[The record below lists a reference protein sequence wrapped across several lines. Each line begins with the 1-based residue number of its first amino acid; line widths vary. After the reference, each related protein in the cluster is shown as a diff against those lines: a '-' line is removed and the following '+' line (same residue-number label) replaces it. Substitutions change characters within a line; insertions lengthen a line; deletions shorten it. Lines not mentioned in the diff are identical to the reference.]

1 MAYRSNKTGKV
12 SKEVRYLN
20 KDFSQI
26 RNNLIEF
33 SKQYYPNTYKDFNE
47 SSPGMMFIEMASYVG
62 DVMSYYVDSQFKE
75 SLLGYSEELRT
86 LYSMAQTFGYKPRLT
101 APSQVTLDIFQL
113 VPAKGEFSNVDNTTI
128 EPDYDYALNIPAGAR
143 VETSDGVTFRTIQ
156 GCDFRYDNTT
166 SSPRVTTVFETD
178 TNESPTFYL
187 LKKQVQAQSGAVT
200 SEDFTFTNAKK
211 YSRVKLSNTNIID
224 IISVVDSDGNNWNE
238 VDSLAQD
245 TVFDEVE
252 NNSNNDSELAQYSD
266 DVPYLLKLKRV
277 SRRFTTYRR
286 PDGKTEL
293 RFGAGVSDNADED
306 IIPNPDNVGS
316 NLPDSPSKIYETF
329 DPSNF
334 LKTKTYGLA
343 PSNTTLTISY
353 QFGGGVQ
360 DNVGVDEINK
370 ISSITLEIDSTNL
383 SQSTLD
389 TVKQSVRISNPEASS
404 GGLGAESVEELRENI
419 KAFFQAQGRA
429 VTKEDYIIRT
439 YALPD
444 KYGNIAKAYIV
455 QDDQLSGT
463 PQSSYTITQD
473 DVGKPLSEIQTRIP
487 NPLALN
493 LYVLG
498 YNSNRKLSNVNDAV
512 KENLKTYL
520 RRFRPITDAINI
532 KNGYII
538 NIGVDYKIITKSN
551 FVQEQV
557 LGLVNERVSEF
568 FNIDNWQINQPIV
581 LSDLGYEISLV
592 DGVASVTDINI
603 VNKYRTSE
611 GYSGNGYDVGG
622 ALKNGILYP
631 SLDPSIFEVK
641 FPLKD
646 IRGEVVGTNTNQGGY

>member
-1 MAYRSNKTGKV
+1 MLVLMK
-12 SKEVRYLN
+12 
-20 KDFSQI
+20 
-26 RNNLIEF
+26 
-33 SKQYYPNTYKDFNE
+33 
-47 SSPGMMFIEMASYVG
+47 
-62 DVMSYYVDSQFKE
+62 
-75 SLLGYSEELRT
+75 
-86 LYSMAQTFGYKPRLT
+86 LT
-101 APSQVTLDIFQL
+101 
-113 VPAKGEFSNVDNTTI
+113 
-128 EPDYDYALNIPAGAR
+128 
-143 VETSDGVTFRTIQ
+143 
-156 GCDFRYDNTT
+156 
-166 SSPRVTTVFETD
+166 
-178 TNESPTFYL
+178 
-187 LKKQVQAQSGAVT
+187 
-200 SEDFTFTNAKK
+200 
-211 YSRVKLSNTNIID
+211 
-224 IISVVDSDGNNWNE
+224 
-238 VDSLAQD
+238 
-245 TVFDEVE
+245 
-252 NNSNNDSELAQYSD
+252 
-266 DVPYLLKLKRV
+266 
-277 SRRFTTYRR
+277 
-286 PDGKTEL
+286 
-293 RFGAGVSDNADED
+293 
-306 IIPNPDNVGS
+306 
-316 NLPDSPSKIYETF
+316 
-329 DPSNF
+329 
-334 LKTKTYGLA
+334 
-343 PSNTTLTISY
+343 
-353 QFGGGVQ
+353 
-360 DNVGVDEINK
+360 K

-498 YNSNRKLSNVNDAV
+498 YNSNRKLSIVNDAV

>member
-12 SKEVRYLN
+12 NKEVRYLN

-86 LYSMAQTFGYKPRLT
+86 LYAMAQTFGYKPRLT

-113 VPAKGEFSNVDNTTI
+113 VPAKGTASSI
-128 EPDYDYALNIPAGAR
+128 EPDYDYALNIPVGAR

-156 GCDFRYDNTT
+156 GCDFRYNNTT
-166 SSPRVTTVFETD
+166 SSQRVTTVFETD
-178 TNESPTFYL
+178 SNDSPTFYL
-187 LKKQVQAQSGAVT
+187 LKKQVQAQSGAIT
-200 SEDFTFTNAKK
+200 SEDFTFTGAKK
-211 YSRVKLSNTNIID
+211 YSRIKLSNTNIID

-252 NNSNNDSELAQYSD
+252 NNSNNDPGLAQYSD

-343 PSNTTLTISY
+343 PSNTTLSITY
-353 QFGGGVQ
+353 QYGGGIQ

-370 ISSITLEIDSTNL
+370 IAGITLEIDSTNL

-404 GGLGAESVEELRENI
+404 GGLGAESVDELRENI
-419 KAFFQAQGRA
+419 KAYFQAQGRA

-463 PQSSYTITQD
+463 PQSSYEITQE
-473 DVGKPLSEIQTRIP
+473 DVGKPLSEIQNRIP

-498 YNSNRKLSNVNDAV
+498 YNSNRKLSLVNDAV
-512 KENLKTYL
+512 KQNLKTYL
-520 RRFRPITDAINI
+520 TRFRPITDAVNI

-538 NIGVDYKIITKSN
+538 NIGVEYKIITKSN
-551 FVQEQV
+551 FSQEQV
-557 LGLVNERVSEF
+557 LGLANERVSEF

-592 DGVASVTDINI
+592 DGVASVTDIKI
-603 VNKYRTSE
+603 VNKFETSE
-611 GYSGNGYDVGG
+611 GYSGNG
-622 ALKNGILYP
+622 
-631 SLDPSIFEVK
+631 
-641 FPLKD
+641 
-646 IRGEVVGTNTNQGGY
+646 

>member
-33 SKQYYPNTYKDFNE
+33 SKQYYPNTHQDFNE

-62 DVMSYYVDSQFKE
+62 DVMSYYIDSQFKE

-86 LYSMAQTFGYKPRLT
+86 LYAMAQTFGYKPRISS
-101 APSQVTLDIFQL
+101 PSQVTLDIFQL
-113 VPAKGEFSNVDNTTI
+113 VPAKNSGNDT
-128 EPDYDYALNIPAGAR
+128 EPDFDYALTIPSGAR
-143 VETSDGVTFRTIQ
+143 IKSTSGVTFRTIQ
-156 GCDFRYDNTT
+156 DCNFKIKTNL
-166 SSPRVTTVFETD
+166 SPRTQTIYERNSSTQQ
-178 TNESPTFYL
+178 PTFYL
-187 LKKQVQAQSGAVT
+187 LKKQVQAQSGAIT
-200 SEDFTFTNAKK
+200 TEEHTFGGAQK
-211 YSRVKLSNTNIID
+211 YSRVLLSNQNIIE
-224 IISVVDSDGNNWNE
+224 IISITDSDGNNWNE

-245 TVFDEVE
+245 TVFDEIE
-252 NNSNNDSELAQYSD
+252 NNSSNDPTLSQYSND
-266 DVPYLLKLKRV
+266 APYLLKLKRV

-293 RFGAGVSDNADED
+293 RFGAGISDNSDED
-306 IIPNPDNVGS
+306 IVPNPDNVGS
-316 NLPDSPSKIYETF
+316 NLPDSPSKIYEVF

-343 PSNTTLTISY
+343 PSNTTLTITY
-353 QFGGGVQ
+353 QYGGGVQ
-360 DNVGVDEINK
+360 DNVGTDTITEIDA
-370 ISSITLEIDSTNL
+370 ITLQVDSTGL

-389 TVKQSVRISNPEASS
+389 VVKQSVAVSNPEAST
-404 GGLGAESVEELRENI
+404 GGLGLESVEELRENI

-444 KYGNIAKAYIV
+444 KFGNIAKAYIV

-463 PQSSYTITQD
+463 PQSSYTITSD
-473 DVGKPLSEIQTRIP
+473 DVGKSFSEIQSRIP

-498 YNSNRKLSNVNDAV
+498 YNSNKQLSNVNEAV
-512 KENLKTYL
+512 KENLKVYL
-520 RRFRPITDAINI
+520 SRFRPVTDAVNI

-538 NIGVDYKIITKSN
+538 NIGVEYKIITKSN
-551 FVQEQV
+551 FSHDQV
-557 LGLVNERVSEF
+557 IGLVNERVKEF

-592 DGVASVTDINI
+592 DGVASVVDIKI
-603 VNKYRTSE
+603 SNKFETSE
-611 GYSGNGYDVGG
+611 GYSGNGYDVDG

-641 FPLKD
+641 FPD
-646 IRGEVVGTNTNQGGY
+646 IDIQGSVVGTNTNQGGY

>member
-113 VPAKGEFSNVDNTTI
+113 VPAKGTASSI
-128 EPDYDYALNIPAGAR
+128 EPDYDYALNIPVGAR
-143 VETSDGVTFRTIQ
+143 VETSDRVTFRTIQ
-156 GCDFRYDNTT
+156 GCDFRYNNTT

-178 TNESPTFYL
+178 SNDSPTFYL
-187 LKKQVQAQSGAVT
+187 LKKQVQAQSGAIT
-200 SEDFTFTNAKK
+200 SEDFTFTSAKK
-211 YSRVKLSNTNIID
+211 YSRIKLSNTNIID

-252 NNSNNDSELAQYSD
+252 NNSNNDPELAQYSD
-266 DVPYLLKLKRV
+266 DAPYLLKLKRV

-343 PSNTTLTISY
+343 PSNTTLSISY
-353 QFGGGVQ
+353 QYGGGLQ

-370 ISSITLEIDSTNL
+370 IAGITLEIDTTNL

-404 GGLGAESVEELRENI
+404 GGLGAESVNELRENI

-463 PQSSYTITQD
+463 PQSSYQIKQE
-473 DVGKPLSEIQTRIP
+473 DVGKPLSEIQNRIP

-493 LYVLG
+493 LYILG
-498 YNSNRKLSNVNDAV
+498 YNSNRKLSIVNDAV
-512 KENLKTYL
+512 KQNLKTYL
-520 RRFRPITDAINI
+520 SRFRPITDAVNI

-551 FVQEQV
+551 FSQEQV
-557 LGLVNERVSEF
+557 LGLVNERVTEF

-592 DGVASVTDINI
+592 DGVASVTDIKI
-603 VNKYRTSE
+603 VNKYQTSE
-611 GYSGNGYDVGG
+611 GYSGNGYDVEG

-646 IRGEVVGTNTNQGGY
+646 IRGEVIGTNTNQGGYA

>member
-1 MAYRSNKTGKV
+1 
-12 SKEVRYLN
+12 
-20 KDFSQI
+20 
-26 RNNLIEF
+26 
-33 SKQYYPNTYKDFNE
+33 
-47 SSPGMMFIEMASYVG
+47 
-62 DVMSYYVDSQFKE
+62 
-75 SLLGYSEELRT
+75 
-86 LYSMAQTFGYKPRLT
+86 MAQTFGYKPRLT

-113 VPAKGEFSNVDNTTI
+113 VPAKGTASSI
-128 EPDYDYALNIPAGAR
+128 EPDYDYALNIPVGAR

-156 GCDFRYDNTT
+156 GCDFRYNNTT

-178 TNESPTFYL
+178 SNDSPTFYL
-187 LKKQVQAQSGAVT
+187 LKKQVQAQSGAIT
-200 SEDFTFTNAKK
+200 SEDFNFTSAKK
-211 YSRVKLSNTNIID
+211 YSRIKLSNTNIID

-266 DVPYLLKLKRV
+266 DAPYLLKLKRV

-343 PSNTTLTISY
+343 PSNTTLSISY
-353 QFGGGVQ
+353 QYGGGLQ

-370 ISSITLEIDSTNL
+370 IAGITLEIDSTNL

-404 GGLGAESVEELRENI
+404 GGLGAESVDELRENI

-498 YNSNRKLSNVNDAV
+498 YNSNRKLSIVNDAV

-592 DGVASVTDINI
+592 DGVASVTDIKI
-603 VNKYRTSE
+603 VNKYQTSE
-611 GYSGNGYDVGG
+611 GYSGNGYDIDG

-646 IRGEVVGTNTNQGGY
+646 IRGEVIGTNTNQGGYA

>member
-113 VPAKGEFSNVDNTTI
+113 VPAKGEAETI

-143 VETSDGVTFRTIQ
+143 IETSDGVTFRTIQ
-156 GCDFRYDNTT
+156 GCDFRYNNTT

-224 IISVVDSDGNNWNE
+224 VISVVDSDGNNWNE

-498 YNSNRKLSNVNDAV
+498 YNSNRKLSIVNDAV

>member
-20 KDFSQI
+20 KDFSQL

-33 SKQYYPNTYKDFNE
+33 SKQYYPNTYQDFNE

-62 DVMSYYVDSQFKE
+62 DVMSYYIDSQFKE

-86 LYSMAQTFGYKPRLT
+86 LYAMAQTFGYKPRISS
-101 APSQVTLDIFQL
+101 PSQVTLDIFQL
-113 VPAKGEFSNVDNTTI
+113 VPAKNSGNDTQPDFS
-128 EPDYDYALNIPAGAR
+128 YALTIPSGAR
-143 VETSDGVTFRTIQ
+143 IKSTSGITFRTIQ
-156 GCDFRYDNTT
+156 DCNFNVNTT
-166 SSPRVTTVFETD
+166 SSPRTQTIFEQNPSTQQV
-178 TNESPTFYL
+178 TFYL

-200 SEDFTFTNAKK
+200 SEDHTFTNAQK
-211 YSRVKLSNTNIID
+211 YSRVLLSNQNIIE

-252 NNSNNDSELAQYSD
+252 NNSNNDPGLAQYSD
-266 DVPYLLKLKRV
+266 DAPYLLKLKRV

-293 RFGAGVSDNADED
+293 RFGAGISDNSDED
-306 IIPNPDNVGS
+306 IVPNPDNVGS
-316 NLPDSPSKIYETF
+316 NLPDSPSKIYEVF

-343 PSNTTLTISY
+343 PSNTTLTITY

-360 DNVGVDEINK
+360 DNVGVDTITEIDA
-370 ISSITLEIDSTNL
+370 ITLQVDTAGLN
-383 SQSTLD
+383 QSTLD
-389 TVKQSVRISNPEASS
+389 IVKTSVAVSNPEAST
-404 GGLGAESVEELRENI
+404 GGLGLESVEELRENI

-444 KYGNIAKAYIV
+444 KFGNISKAYIV

-463 PQSSYTITQD
+463 PQSNYQITQE
-473 DVGKPLSEIQTRIP
+473 DVGKKFSEIQNRIP

-498 YNSNRKLSNVNDAV
+498 YNSNKQLSIVNDAV
-512 KENLKTYL
+512 KENLKVYL
-520 RRFRPITDAINI
+520 SRFRPVTDAVNI

-538 NIGVDYKIITKSN
+538 NIGVNYQIITKSN
-551 FVQEQV
+551 FLHDQV
-557 LGLVNERVSEF
+557 VGLVNERVKEF

-581 LSDLGYEISLV
+581 LSDLGYEMSLV
-592 DGVASVTDINI
+592 DGVASVVDIKI
-603 VNKYRTSE
+603 VNKFETSE
-611 GYSGNGYDVGG
+611 GYSGNGYDVDG

-641 FPLKD
+641 YPD
-646 IRGEVVGTNTNQGGY
+646 IDIQGSVVGTNVNEGGY

>member
-12 SKEVRYLN
+12 NKEVRYLN

-113 VPAKGEFSNVDNTTI
+113 VPAKGTASSI
-128 EPDYDYALNIPAGAR
+128 EPDYDYALNIPVGAR

-156 GCDFRYDNTT
+156 GCDFRYNNTT

-178 TNESPTFYL
+178 SNDSPTFYL
-187 LKKQVQAQSGAVT
+187 LKKQVQAQSGAIT
-200 SEDFTFTNAKK
+200 SEDFTFTSAKK
-211 YSRVKLSNTNIID
+211 YSRIKLSNTSIID

-252 NNSNNDSELAQYSD
+252 NNSNNDPGLAQYSD

-343 PSNTTLTISY
+343 PSNTTLSITY
-353 QFGGGVQ
+353 QYGGGIQ

-370 ISSITLEIDSTNL
+370 IAGITLEIDSTNL

-404 GGLGAESVEELRENI
+404 GGLGAESVDELRENI
-419 KAFFQAQGRA
+419 KAYFQAQGRA

-463 PQSSYTITQD
+463 PQSSYEITQE
-473 DVGKPLSEIQTRIP
+473 DVGKPLSEIQNRIP

-498 YNSNRKLSNVNDAV
+498 YNSNRKLSLVNDAV
-512 KENLKTYL
+512 KQNLKTYL
-520 RRFRPITDAINI
+520 TRFRPITDAVNI

-538 NIGVDYKIITKSN
+538 NIGVQYKIITKSN
-551 FVQEQV
+551 FSQEQV
-557 LGLVNERVSEF
+557 LGLANERVSEF

-592 DGVASVTDINI
+592 DGVASVTDIKI
-603 VNKYRTSE
+603 VNKFETSE
-611 GYSGNGYDVGG
+611 GYSGNGYDVDT

-631 SLDPSIFEVK
+631 SLDPSIFELK

>member
-473 DVGKPLSEIQTRIP
+473 DVGKPLSEIQNRIP

-498 YNSNRKLSNVNDAV
+498 YNSNRKLSLVNDAV
-512 KENLKTYL
+512 KQNLKTYL
-520 RRFRPITDAINI
+520 SRFRPITDAVNI

-551 FVQEQV
+551 FSQEQV

>member
-1 MAYRSNKTGKV
+1 
-12 SKEVRYLN
+12 
-20 KDFSQI
+20 
-26 RNNLIEF
+26 
-33 SKQYYPNTYKDFNE
+33 
-47 SSPGMMFIEMASYVG
+47 MFIEMASYVG

-113 VPAKGEFSNVDNTTI
+113 VPAKGTASSI
-128 EPDYDYALNIPAGAR
+128 EPDYDYALNIPVGAR

-156 GCDFRYDNTT
+156 GCDFRYNNTT

-178 TNESPTFYL
+178 SNDSPTFYL
-187 LKKQVQAQSGAVT
+187 LKKQVQAQSGAIT
-200 SEDFTFTNAKK
+200 SEDFTFTSAKK
-211 YSRVKLSNTNIID
+211 YSRIKLSNTNIID

-252 NNSNNDSELAQYSD
+252 NNSNNDPELAQYSD
-266 DVPYLLKLKRV
+266 DAPYLLKLKRV

-343 PSNTTLTISY
+343 PSNTTLSISY
-353 QFGGGVQ
+353 QYGGGVQ

-370 ISSITLEIDSTNL
+370 IAGITLEIDSTNL

-404 GGLGAESVEELRENI
+404 GGLGAESVDELRENI

-463 PQSSYTITQD
+463 PQSSYQITQE
-473 DVGKPLSEIQTRIP
+473 DVGKPLSEIQNRIP

-498 YNSNRKLSNVNDAV
+498 YNSNRKLSLVNDAV
-512 KENLKTYL
+512 KQNLKTYL
-520 RRFRPITDAINI
+520 SRFRPITDAVNI

-551 FVQEQV
+551 FSQEQV
-557 LGLVNERVSEF
+557 LGLVNERVAEF

-592 DGVASVTDINI
+592 DGVASVTDIKI

-611 GYSGNGYDVGG
+611 GYSGNGYDVEG

-646 IRGEVVGTNTNQGGY
+646 IRGEVIGTNTNQGGY

>member
-1 MAYRSNKTGKV
+1 MSDLIKKD
-12 SKEVRYLN
+12 VRYLN
-20 KDFSQI
+20 KDFSQF
-26 RNNLIEF
+26 RQNLITF
-33 SKQYYPNTYKDFNE
+33 AKQYFPGTYQDFNE

-113 VPAKGEFSNVDNTTI
+113 VPAKGTASSI
-128 EPDYDYALNIPAGAR
+128 EPDYDYALNIPVGAR

-156 GCDFRYDNTT
+156 GCDFRYNNTT

-178 TNESPTFYL
+178 SNDSPTFYL
-187 LKKQVQAQSGAVT
+187 LKKQVQAQSGAIT
-200 SEDFTFTNAKK
+200 SEDFTFTSAKK
-211 YSRVKLSNTNIID
+211 YSRIKLSNTNIID

-343 PSNTTLTISY
+343 PSNTTLSISY
-353 QFGGGVQ
+353 QYGGGIQ

-370 ISSITLEIDSTNL
+370 IAGITLEIDSTNL

-404 GGLGAESVEELRENI
+404 GGLGAESVDELRENI

-463 PQSSYTITQD
+463 PQSSYQITQE
-473 DVGKPLSEIQTRIP
+473 DVGKPLSEIQNRIP

-498 YNSNRKLSNVNDAV
+498 YNSNRKLSLVNDAV
-512 KENLKTYL
+512 KQNLKTYL
-520 RRFRPITDAINI
+520 SRFRPITDAVNI

-538 NIGVDYKIITKSN
+538 NIGVEYKIITKSN
-551 FVQEQV
+551 FSQEQV
-557 LGLVNERVSEF
+557 LGLVNERVAEF

-592 DGVASVTDINI
+592 DGVASVTDIKI
-603 VNKYRTSE
+603 VNKYQTSE
-611 GYSGNGYDVGG
+611 GYSGNGYDIDG

-646 IRGEVVGTNTNQGGY
+646 IRGEVIGTNTNQGGYA

>member
-498 YNSNRKLSNVNDAV
+498 YNSNRKLSIVNDAV

-538 NIGVDYKIITKSN
+538 NIGVDYKMITKSN

-557 LGLVNERVSEF
+557 LGLVN
-568 FNIDNWQINQPIV
+568 
-581 LSDLGYEISLV
+581 
-592 DGVASVTDINI
+592 
-603 VNKYRTSE
+603 
-611 GYSGNGYDVGG
+611 
-622 ALKNGILYP
+622 
-631 SLDPSIFEVK
+631 
-641 FPLKD
+641 
-646 IRGEVVGTNTNQGGY
+646 

>member
-47 SSPGMMFIEMASYVG
+47 SSPGMMFIEMACYVG

-498 YNSNRKLSNVNDAV
+498 YNSNRKLSIVNDAV

>member
-1 MAYRSNKTGKV
+1 MALAKRKDTR
-12 SKEVRYLN
+12 KEIRYLN
-20 KDFSQI
+20 KDFSSF
-26 RNNLIEF
+26 RKSLMDF
-33 SKQYYPNTYKDFNE
+33 AKVYFPNTYNDFNE

-113 VPAKGEFSNVDNTTI
+113 VPAKGTASSI
-128 EPDYDYALNIPAGAR
+128 EPDYDYALNIPVGAR

-178 TNESPTFYL
+178 SNDSPTFYL
-187 LKKQVQAQSGAVT
+187 LKKQVQAQSGAIT
-200 SEDFTFTNAKK
+200 SEDFTFTSAKK
-211 YSRVKLSNTNIID
+211 YSRIKLSNTNIID

-252 NNSNNDSELAQYSD
+252 NNSNNDPELAQYSD
-266 DVPYLLKLKRV
+266 DAPYLLKLKRV

-316 NLPDSPSKIYETF
+316 NLPDSPSKIYEVF

-343 PSNTTLTISY
+343 PSNTTLTITY
-353 QFGGGVQ
+353 QYGGGVQ
-360 DNVGVDEINK
+360 DNVGTDTITEIDA
-370 ISSITLEIDSTNL
+370 ITLQVDSTGL

-389 TVKQSVRISNPEASS
+389 VVKQSVAVSNPEAST
-404 GGLGAESVEELRENI
+404 GGLGLESVEELRENI

-444 KYGNIAKAYIV
+444 KFGNIAKAYIV

-463 PQSSYTITQD
+463 PQSSYTITSD
-473 DVGKPLSEIQTRIP
+473 DVGKSFSEIQSRIP

-498 YNSNRKLSNVNDAV
+498 YNSNKQLSNVNEAV
-512 KENLKTYL
+512 KENLKVYL
-520 RRFRPITDAINI
+520 SRFRPVTDAVNI

-538 NIGVDYKIITKSN
+538 NIGVEYKIITKSN
-551 FVQEQV
+551 FSHDQV
-557 LGLVNERVSEF
+557 IGLVNERVKEF

-592 DGVASVTDINI
+592 DGVASVVDIKI
-603 VNKYRTSE
+603 SNKFETSE
-611 GYSGNGYDVGG
+611 GYSGNGYDVDG

-641 FPLKD
+641 FPD
-646 IRGEVVGTNTNQGGY
+646 IDIQGSVVGTNTNQGGY

>member
-12 SKEVRYLN
+12 NKEVRYLN

-86 LYSMAQTFGYKPRLT
+86 LYAMAQTFGYKPRLT

-113 VPAKGEFSNVDNTTI
+113 VPAKGTASSI
-128 EPDYDYALNIPAGAR
+128 EPDYDYALNIPVGAR

-156 GCDFRYDNTT
+156 GCDFRYNNTT
-166 SSPRVTTVFETD
+166 SSQRVTTVFETD
-178 TNESPTFYL
+178 SNDSPTFYL
-187 LKKQVQAQSGAVT
+187 LKKQVQAQSGAIT
-200 SEDFTFTNAKK
+200 SEDFTFTGAKK
-211 YSRVKLSNTNIID
+211 YSRIKLSNTSIID

-252 NNSNNDSELAQYSD
+252 NNSNNDPGLAQYSD

-343 PSNTTLTISY
+343 PSNTTLSITY
-353 QFGGGVQ
+353 QYGGGIQ

-370 ISSITLEIDSTNL
+370 IAGITLEIDSTNL

-404 GGLGAESVEELRENI
+404 GGLGAESVDELRENI
-419 KAFFQAQGRA
+419 KAYFQAQGRA

-463 PQSSYTITQD
+463 PQSSYEITQE
-473 DVGKPLSEIQTRIP
+473 DVGKPLSEIQNRIP

-498 YNSNRKLSNVNDAV
+498 YNSNRKLSLVNDAV
-512 KENLKTYL
+512 KQNLKTYL
-520 RRFRPITDAINI
+520 TRFRPITDAVNI

-538 NIGVDYKIITKSN
+538 NIGVEYKIITKSN
-551 FVQEQV
+551 FSQEQV
-557 LGLVNERVSEF
+557 LGLANERVSEF

-592 DGVASVTDINI
+592 DGVASVTDIKI
-603 VNKYRTSE
+603 VNKFETSE
-611 GYSGNGYDVGG
+611 GYSGNGYDVDT

-631 SLDPSIFEVK
+631 SLDPSIFELK

>member
-113 VPAKGEFSNVDNTTI
+113 VPAKGTASSI
-128 EPDYDYALNIPAGAR
+128 EPDYDYALNIPVGAR

-156 GCDFRYDNTT
+156 GCDFRYNNTT

-178 TNESPTFYL
+178 SNDSPTFYL
-187 LKKQVQAQSGAVT
+187 LKKQVQAQSGAIT
-200 SEDFTFTNAKK
+200 SEDFTFTSAKK
-211 YSRVKLSNTNIID
+211 YSRIKLSNTSIID

-252 NNSNNDSELAQYSD
+252 NNSNNDPGLAQYSD

-343 PSNTTLTISY
+343 PSNTTLSITY
-353 QFGGGVQ
+353 QYGGGIQ

-370 ISSITLEIDSTNL
+370 IAGITLEIDSTNL

-404 GGLGAESVEELRENI
+404 GGLGAESVDELRENI
-419 KAFFQAQGRA
+419 KAYFQAQGRA

-463 PQSSYTITQD
+463 PQSSYEITQE
-473 DVGKPLSEIQTRIP
+473 DVGKPLSEIQNRIP

-498 YNSNRKLSNVNDAV
+498 YNSNRKLSLVNDAV
-512 KENLKTYL
+512 KQNLKTYL
-520 RRFRPITDAINI
+520 TRFRPITDAVNI

-538 NIGVDYKIITKSN
+538 NIGVQYKIITKSN
-551 FVQEQV
+551 FSQEQV
-557 LGLVNERVSEF
+557 LGLANERVSEF

-592 DGVASVTDINI
+592 DGVASVTDIKI
-603 VNKYRTSE
+603 VNKFETSE
-611 GYSGNGYDVGG
+611 GYSGNGYDVDT

-631 SLDPSIFEVK
+631 SLDPSIFELK

-646 IRGEVVGTNTNQGGY
+646 IRGEVVGTNTNQGGYA

>member
-12 SKEVRYLN
+12 NKEVRYLN

-86 LYSMAQTFGYKPRLT
+86 LYAMAQTFGYKPRLT

-113 VPAKGEFSNVDNTTI
+113 VPAKGTASSI
-128 EPDYDYALNIPAGAR
+128 EPDYDYALNIPVGAR

-156 GCDFRYDNTT
+156 GCDFRYNNTT

-178 TNESPTFYL
+178 SNDSPTFYL
-187 LKKQVQAQSGAVT
+187 LKKQVQAQSGAIT
-200 SEDFTFTNAKK
+200 SEDFTFTGAKK
-211 YSRVKLSNTNIID
+211 YSRIKLSNTSIID

-252 NNSNNDSELAQYSD
+252 NNSNNDPGLAQYSD

-343 PSNTTLTISY
+343 PSNTTLSITY
-353 QFGGGVQ
+353 QYGGGIQ

-370 ISSITLEIDSTNL
+370 IAGITLEIDSTNL

-404 GGLGAESVEELRENI
+404 GGLGAESVDELRENI
-419 KAFFQAQGRA
+419 KAYFQAQGRA

-463 PQSSYTITQD
+463 PQSSYEITQE
-473 DVGKPLSEIQTRIP
+473 DVGKPLSEIQNRIP

-498 YNSNRKLSNVNDAV
+498 YNSNRKLSLVNDAV
-512 KENLKTYL
+512 KQNLKTYL
-520 RRFRPITDAINI
+520 TRFRPITDAVNI

-538 NIGVDYKIITKSN
+538 NIGVEYKIITKSN
-551 FVQEQV
+551 FSQEQV
-557 LGLVNERVSEF
+557 LGLANERVSEF

-592 DGVASVTDINI
+592 DGVASVTDIKI
-603 VNKYRTSE
+603 VNKFETSE
-611 GYSGNGYDVGG
+611 GYSGNGYDVDT

-631 SLDPSIFEVK
+631 SLDPSIFELK

>member
-113 VPAKGEFSNVDNTTI
+113 VPAKGTASSI
-128 EPDYDYALNIPAGAR
+128 EPDYDYALNIPVGAR

-156 GCDFRYDNTT
+156 GCDFRYNNTT

-178 TNESPTFYL
+178 SNDSPTFYL
-187 LKKQVQAQSGAVT
+187 LKKQVQAQSGAIT
-200 SEDFTFTNAKK
+200 SEDFTFTSAKK
-211 YSRVKLSNTNIID
+211 YSRIKLSNISIID

-266 DVPYLLKLKRV
+266 DAPYLLKLKRV
-277 SRRFTTYRR
+277 SRRFTTYRK

-343 PSNTTLTISY
+343 PSNTTLSISY
-353 QFGGGVQ
+353 QYGGGVQ

-370 ISSITLEIDSTNL
+370 IAGITLEIDSTNL

-404 GGLGAESVEELRENI
+404 GGLGAESVDELRENI

-463 PQSSYTITQD
+463 PQSSYQITQE
-473 DVGKPLSEIQTRIP
+473 DVGKPLSEIQNRIP

-498 YNSNRKLSNVNDAV
+498 YNSNRKLSLVNDAV
-512 KENLKTYL
+512 KQNLKTYL
-520 RRFRPITDAINI
+520 SRFRPITDAVNI
-532 KNGYII
+532 KNGYVI

-551 FVQEQV
+551 FSQEQV

-603 VNKYRTSE
+603 VNKYRTSQ

>member
-113 VPAKGEFSNVDNTTI
+113 VPAKGEASSI
-128 EPDYDYALNIPAGAR
+128 EPDYDYALNIPVGAR
-143 VETSDGVTFRTIQ
+143 VETSEGVTFRTIQ
-156 GCDFRYDNTT
+156 GCDFRYNNTT

-498 YNSNRKLSNVNDAV
+498 YNSNRKLSIVNDAV

>member
-1 MAYRSNKTGKV
+1 MAYRSNKSGNV

-20 KDFSQI
+20 RDFSQI

-33 SKQYYPNTYKDFNE
+33 SKQYYPNIHQDFNE

-62 DVMSYYVDSQFKE
+62 DVMSYYIDAQFKE

-113 VPAKGEFSNVDNTTI
+113 VPAKGTASSI
-128 EPDYDYALNIPAGAR
+128 EPDLDYALNIPVGAR
-143 VETSDGVTFRTIQ
+143 VETSDGITFRTIQ
-156 GCDFRYDNTT
+156 NCDFKFNNPTT
-166 SSPRVTTVFETD
+166 SPRVTTVFETD
-178 TNESPTFYL
+178 SNDSPTFYL
-187 LKKQVQAQSGAVT
+187 LKKQVQAQSGAIT

-211 YSRVKLSNTNIID
+211 YSRIKLSKINIID

-252 NNSNNDSELAQYSD
+252 NNSNNDPGLAQYSD
-266 DVPYLLKLKRV
+266 DAPYLLKLKRV

-343 PSNTTLTISY
+343 PSNTTLSITY

-370 ISSITLEIDSTNL
+370 IAGITLEIDSTNL

-389 TVKQSVRISNPEASS
+389 IVKQSVRISNPEASS
-404 GGLGAESVEELRENI
+404 GGLGAESVDELRENI

-444 KYGNIAKAYIV
+444 KFGNIAKAYIV

-463 PQSSYTITQD
+463 PQSNYQITQE
-473 DVGKPLSEIQTRIP
+473 DVGKKFSEIQNRIP

-498 YNSNRKLSNVNDAV
+498 YNSNRKLSLVNDAV
-512 KENLKTYL
+512 KQNLKTYL
-520 RRFRPITDAINI
+520 SRFRPITDAVNI

-538 NIGVDYKIITKSN
+538 NIGVEYKIITKSN
-551 FVQEQV
+551 FSQEEV
-557 LGLVNERVSEF
+557 IGLANERVAEF
-568 FNIDNWQINQPIV
+568 FDIDKWQINQPIV

-592 DGVASVTDINI
+592 DGVASVVDIKI
-603 VNKYRTSE
+603 VNKFETSE
-611 GYSGNGYDVGG
+611 GYSGNGYDIDG
-622 ALKNGILYP
+622 ATKNGIVYP
-631 SLDPSIFEVK
+631 SLDPSIFELK
-641 FPLKD
+641 KPLTD
-646 IRGEVVGTNTNQGGY
+646 ILGSVEGTNTGGTN

>member
-12 SKEVRYLN
+12 NKEVRYLN

-86 LYSMAQTFGYKPRLT
+86 LYAMAQTFGYKPRLT

-113 VPAKGEFSNVDNTTI
+113 VPAKGTASSI
-128 EPDYDYALNIPAGAR
+128 EPDYDYALNIPVGAR

-156 GCDFRYDNTT
+156 GCDFRYNNTT

-178 TNESPTFYL
+178 SNDSPTFYL
-187 LKKQVQAQSGAVT
+187 LKKQVQAQSGAIT
-200 SEDFTFTNAKK
+200 SEDFTFTSAKK
-211 YSRVKLSNTNIID
+211 YSRIKLSNTNIID

-252 NNSNNDSELAQYSD
+252 NNSNNDPGLAQYSD

-343 PSNTTLTISY
+343 PSNTTLSITY
-353 QFGGGVQ
+353 QYGGGIQ

-370 ISSITLEIDSTNL
+370 IAGITLEIDSTNL

-404 GGLGAESVEELRENI
+404 GGLGAESVDELRENI
-419 KAFFQAQGRA
+419 KAYFQAQGRA

-463 PQSSYTITQD
+463 PQSSYEITQE
-473 DVGKPLSEIQTRIP
+473 DVGKPLSEIQNRIP

-498 YNSNRKLSNVNDAV
+498 YNSNRKLSLVNDAV
-512 KENLKTYL
+512 KQNLKTYL
-520 RRFRPITDAINI
+520 TRFRPITDAVNI

-538 NIGVDYKIITKSN
+538 NIGVEYKIITKSN
-551 FVQEQV
+551 FSQEQV
-557 LGLVNERVSEF
+557 LGLANERVSEF

-592 DGVASVTDINI
+592 DGVASVTDIKI
-603 VNKYRTSE
+603 VNKFETSE
-611 GYSGNGYDVGG
+611 GYSGNGYDVDT

-631 SLDPSIFEVK
+631 SLDPSIFELK

-646 IRGEVVGTNTNQGGY
+646 IRGEVIGTNTNQGGYA

>member
-20 KDFSQI
+20 KDFSQL

-33 SKQYYPNTYKDFNE
+33 SKQYYPNTYQDFNE

-62 DVMSYYVDSQFKE
+62 DVMSYYIDSQFKE

-86 LYSMAQTFGYKPRLT
+86 LYAMAQTFGYKPRISS
-101 APSQVTLDIFQL
+101 PSQVTLDIFQL
-113 VPAKGEFSNVDNTTI
+113 VPAKNSGNDTQPDFS
-128 EPDYDYALNIPAGAR
+128 YALTIPSGAR
-143 VETSDGVTFRTIQ
+143 IKSTSGITFRTIQ
-156 GCDFRYDNTT
+156 DCNFNVNTT
-166 SSPRVTTVFETD
+166 SSPRTQTIFEQNPSTQQV
-178 TNESPTFYL
+178 TFYL

-200 SEDFTFTNAKK
+200 SEDHTFTNAQK
-211 YSRVKLSNTNIID
+211 YSRVLLSNQNIIE

-252 NNSNNDSELAQYSD
+252 NNSNNDPGLAQYSD
-266 DVPYLLKLKRV
+266 DAPYLLKLKRV

-343 PSNTTLTISY
+343 PSNTTLSITY

-370 ISSITLEIDSTNL
+370 IAGITLEIDSTNL

-389 TVKQSVRISNPEASS
+389 IVKQSVRISNPEAST
-404 GGLGAESVEELRENI
+404 GGLGAESVDELRENI

-444 KYGNIAKAYIV
+444 KFGNIAKAYIV

-463 PQSSYTITQD
+463 PQSNYQITQE
-473 DVGKPLSEIQTRIP
+473 DVGKKFSEIQNRIP

-498 YNSNRKLSNVNDAV
+498 YNSNRKLSLVNDAV
-512 KENLKTYL
+512 KQNLKTYL
-520 RRFRPITDAINI
+520 SRFRPITDAVNI

-538 NIGVDYKIITKSN
+538 NIGVEYKIITKSN
-551 FVQEQV
+551 FSQEEV
-557 LGLVNERVSEF
+557 IGLANERVAEF
-568 FNIDNWQINQPIV
+568 FDIDKWQINQPIV

-592 DGVASVTDINI
+592 DGVASVVDIKI
-603 VNKYRTSE
+603 VNKFETSE
-611 GYSGNGYDVGG
+611 GYSGNGYDIDG
-622 ALKNGILYP
+622 ATKNGIVYP
-631 SLDPSIFEVK
+631 SLDPSIFELK
-641 FPLKD
+641 KPLTD
-646 IRGEVVGTNTNQGGY
+646 ILGSVEGTNTGGTN

>member
-1 MAYRSNKTGKV
+1 MAYRSNKSGNV

-20 KDFSQI
+20 RDFSQI

-33 SKQYYPNTYKDFNE
+33 SKQYYPNIHQDFNE

-62 DVMSYYVDSQFKE
+62 DVMSYYIDAQFKE

-113 VPAKGEFSNVDNTTI
+113 VPAKGTASSI
-128 EPDYDYALNIPAGAR
+128 EPDLDYALNIPVGAR
-143 VETSDGVTFRTIQ
+143 VETSDGITFRTIQ
-156 GCDFRYDNTT
+156 NCNFKFNNTT
-166 SSPRVTTVFETD
+166 TSPRVTTVFETD
-178 TNESPTFYL
+178 SNDSPTFYL
-187 LKKQVQAQSGAVT
+187 LKKQVQAQSGAIT

-211 YSRVKLSNTNIID
+211 YSRIKLSNINIID

-252 NNSNNDSELAQYSD
+252 NNSNNDPGLAQYSD
-266 DVPYLLKLKRV
+266 DAPYLLKLKRV

-286 PDGKTEL
+286 TDGKTEL

-343 PSNTTLTISY
+343 PSNTTLSITY

-370 ISSITLEIDSTNL
+370 IAGITLEIDSTNL

-389 TVKQSVRISNPEASS
+389 IVKQSVRISNPEASS
-404 GGLGAESVEELRENI
+404 GGLGAESVDELRENI

-444 KYGNIAKAYIV
+444 KFGNIAKAYIV

-463 PQSSYTITQD
+463 PQSNYQITQE
-473 DVGKPLSEIQTRIP
+473 DVGKKFSEIQNRIP

-498 YNSNRKLSNVNDAV
+498 YNSNRKLSLVNDAV
-512 KENLKTYL
+512 KQNLKTYL
-520 RRFRPITDAINI
+520 SRFRPITDAVNI

-538 NIGVDYKIITKSN
+538 NIGVEYKIITKSN
-551 FVQEQV
+551 FSQEEV
-557 LGLVNERVSEF
+557 IGLANERVAEF
-568 FNIDNWQINQPIV
+568 FDIDKWQINQPIV

-592 DGVASVTDINI
+592 DGVASVVDIKI
-603 VNKYRTSE
+603 VNKFETSE
-611 GYSGNGYDVGG
+611 GYSGNGYDIDG
-622 ALKNGILYP
+622 ATKNGIVYP
-631 SLDPSIFEVK
+631 SLDPSIFELK
-641 FPLKD
+641 KPLTD
-646 IRGEVVGTNTNQGGY
+646 ILGSVEGTNTGGTN

>member
-113 VPAKGEFSNVDNTTI
+113 VPAKGTASSI
-128 EPDYDYALNIPAGAR
+128 EPDYDYALNIPVGAR

-156 GCDFRYDNTT
+156 GCDFRYNNTT

-178 TNESPTFYL
+178 SNDSPTFYL
-187 LKKQVQAQSGAVT
+187 LKKQVQAQSGAIT
-200 SEDFTFTNAKK
+200 SEDFTFTSAKK
-211 YSRVKLSNTNIID
+211 YSRIKLSNTNIID

-252 NNSNNDSELAQYSD
+252 NNSNNDPELAQYSD
-266 DVPYLLKLKRV
+266 DAPYLLKLKRV

-316 NLPDSPSKIYETF
+316 NLPDNPSKIYETF

-343 PSNTTLTISY
+343 PSNTTLSISY
-353 QFGGGVQ
+353 QYGGGIQ

-370 ISSITLEIDSTNL
+370 IAGITLEIDSTNL

-404 GGLGAESVEELRENI
+404 GGLGAESVDELRENI

-463 PQSSYTITQD
+463 PQSSYQITQE
-473 DVGKPLSEIQTRIP
+473 DVGKPLSEIQNRIP

-498 YNSNRKLSNVNDAV
+498 YNSNRKLSLVNDAV
-512 KENLKTYL
+512 KQNLKTYL
-520 RRFRPITDAINI
+520 SRFRPITDAVNI

-551 FVQEQV
+551 FSQEQV
-557 LGLVNERVSEF
+557 LGLVNERVAEF

-592 DGVASVTDINI
+592 DGVASVTDIKI
-603 VNKYRTSE
+603 VNKYRTSQ
-611 GYSGNGYDVGG
+611 GYSGNGYDVDG

-646 IRGEVVGTNTNQGGY
+646 IRGEVIGTNTNQGGY

>member
-113 VPAKGEFSNVDNTTI
+113 VPAKGEFSNVNNTTI

-498 YNSNRKLSNVNDAV
+498 YNSNRKLSIVNDAV

>member
-1 MAYRSNKTGKV
+1 
-12 SKEVRYLN
+12 
-20 KDFSQI
+20 
-26 RNNLIEF
+26 
-33 SKQYYPNTYKDFNE
+33 
-47 SSPGMMFIEMASYVG
+47 MASYVG

-86 LYSMAQTFGYKPRLT
+86 LYAMAQTFGYKPRLT

-113 VPAKGEFSNVDNTTI
+113 VPAKGTASSI
-128 EPDYDYALNIPAGAR
+128 EPDYDYALNIPVGAR

-156 GCDFRYDNTT
+156 GCDFRYNNTT

-178 TNESPTFYL
+178 SNDSPTFYL
-187 LKKQVQAQSGAVT
+187 LKKQVQAQSGAIT
-200 SEDFTFTNAKK
+200 SEDFTFTGAKK
-211 YSRVKLSNTNIID
+211 YSRIKLSNTSIID

-252 NNSNNDSELAQYSD
+252 NNSNNDPGLVQYSD

-277 SRRFTTYRR
+277 SRRFTIYRR

-293 RFGAGVSDNADED
+293 RFGAGVSDNADEE

-316 NLPDSPSKIYETF
+316 NLADSPSKIYETF

-353 QFGGGVQ
+353 QYGGGIQ

-370 ISSITLEIDSTNL
+370 IAGITLEINSTSL
-383 SQSTLD
+383 SQSVLD

-419 KAFFQAQGRA
+419 KAYFQAQGRA

-463 PQSSYTITQD
+463 PQSTYEITQE

-498 YNSNRKLSNVNDAV
+498 YNSNKQLSIVNRAV

-520 RRFRPITDAINI
+520 SRFRPITDAVNI
-532 KNGYII
+532 KNAYVI
-538 NIGVDYKIITKSN
+538 NIGVDYQIITKANYS
-551 FVQEQV
+551 QDQV
-557 LGLVNERVSEF
+557 IALVNERILEF
-568 FNIDNWQINQPIV
+568 FNIDRWQINQPIV

-592 DGVASVTDINI
+592 DGVASVTDIKI
-603 VNKYRTSE
+603 LNKYETSE
-611 GYSGNGYDVGG
+611 GYSGNGYDVDG

-631 SLDPSIFEVK
+631 SLDPSIFELR

-646 IRGEVVGTNTNQGGY
+646 IRGQGVGTNTNEGGF

>member
-113 VPAKGEFSNVDNTTI
+113 VPAKGEAETI

-143 VETSDGVTFRTIQ
+143 IETSDGVTFRTIQ
-156 GCDFRYDNTT
+156 GCDFRYNNTT

-224 IISVVDSDGNNWNE
+224 VISVVDSDGNNWNE

-383 SQSTLD
+383 SQSSLD

-498 YNSNRKLSNVNDAV
+498 YNSNRKLSIVNDAV

>member
-1 MAYRSNKTGKV
+1 MAYRSNKSGNV

-20 KDFSQI
+20 RDFSQI

-33 SKQYYPNTYKDFNE
+33 SKQYYPNIHQDFNE

-62 DVMSYYVDSQFKE
+62 DVMSYYIDAQFKE

-113 VPAKGEFSNVDNTTI
+113 VPAKGTASSI
-128 EPDYDYALNIPAGAR
+128 EPDLDYALNIPVGAR
-143 VETSDGVTFRTIQ
+143 VETSDGITFRTIQ
-156 GCDFRYDNTT
+156 NCDFKFNNPTT
-166 SSPRVTTVFETD
+166 SPRVTTVFETD
-178 TNESPTFYL
+178 SNDSPTFYL
-187 LKKQVQAQSGAVT
+187 LKKQVQAQSGAIT
-200 SEDFTFTNAKK
+200 TEDFTFTNAKK
-211 YSRVKLSNTNIID
+211 YSRIKLSNINIID

-252 NNSNNDSELAQYSD
+252 NNSNNDPGLAQYSD
-266 DVPYLLKLKRV
+266 DAPYLLKLKRV

-293 RFGAGVSDNADED
+293 RFGAGISDNSDED
-306 IIPNPDNVGS
+306 IVPNPDNVGS
-316 NLPDSPSKIYETF
+316 NLPDSPSKIYEVF

-343 PSNTTLTISY
+343 PSNTTLTITY

-360 DNVGVDEINK
+360 DNVGVDTITEIDA
-370 ISSITLEIDSTNL
+370 ITLQVDTAGLN
-383 SQSTLD
+383 QSTLD
-389 TVKQSVRISNPEASS
+389 IVKTSVAVSNPEAST
-404 GGLGAESVEELRENI
+404 GGLGLESVEELRENI

-444 KYGNIAKAYIV
+444 KFGNISKAYIV

-463 PQSSYTITQD
+463 PQSNYQITQE
-473 DVGKPLSEIQTRIP
+473 DVGKKFSEIQNRIP

-498 YNSNRKLSNVNDAV
+498 YNSNKQLSIVNDAV
-512 KENLKTYL
+512 KENLKVYL
-520 RRFRPITDAINI
+520 SRFRPVTDAVNI

-538 NIGVDYKIITKSN
+538 NIGVNYQIITKSN
-551 FVQEQV
+551 FLHDQV
-557 LGLVNERVSEF
+557 VGLVNERVKEF

-581 LSDLGYEISLV
+581 LSDLGYEMSLV
-592 DGVASVTDINI
+592 DGVASVVDIKI
-603 VNKYRTSE
+603 VNKFETSE
-611 GYSGNGYDVGG
+611 GYSGNGYDVDG

-641 FPLKD
+641 YPD
-646 IRGEVVGTNTNQGGY
+646 IDIQGSVVGTNVNEGGY

>member
-12 SKEVRYLN
+12 NKEVRYLN

-86 LYSMAQTFGYKPRLT
+86 LYAMAQTFGYKPRLT

-113 VPAKGEFSNVDNTTI
+113 VPAKGTVSSI
-128 EPDYDYALNIPAGAR
+128 EPDYDYALNIPVGAR

-156 GCDFRYDNTT
+156 GCDFRYNNTT

-178 TNESPTFYL
+178 SNDSPTFYL
-187 LKKQVQAQSGAVT
+187 LKKQVQAQSGAIT
-200 SEDFTFTNAKK
+200 SEDFTFTGAKK
-211 YSRVKLSNTNIID
+211 YSRIKLSNTNIID

-252 NNSNNDSELAQYSD
+252 NNSNNDPGLAQYSD

-343 PSNTTLTISY
+343 PSNTTLSITY
-353 QFGGGVQ
+353 QYGGGIQ

-370 ISSITLEIDSTNL
+370 IAGITLEIDSTNL

-404 GGLGAESVEELRENI
+404 GGLGAESVDELRENI
-419 KAFFQAQGRA
+419 KAYFQAQGRA

-463 PQSSYTITQD
+463 PQSSYQITQE
-473 DVGKPLSEIQTRIP
+473 DVGKQLSEIQNRIP

-498 YNSNRKLSNVNDAV
+498 YNSNRKLSLVNDAV
-512 KENLKTYL
+512 KQNLKTYL
-520 RRFRPITDAINI
+520 TRFRPITDAVNI

-538 NIGVDYKIITKSN
+538 NIGVQYKIITKSN
-551 FVQEQV
+551 FSQEQV
-557 LGLVNERVSEF
+557 LGLANERVSEF

-592 DGVASVTDINI
+592 DGVASVTDIKI
-603 VNKYRTSE
+603 VNKFETSE
-611 GYSGNGYDVGG
+611 GYSGNGYDVDT

-631 SLDPSIFEVK
+631 SLDPSIFELK

>member
-1 MAYRSNKTGKV
+1 M
-12 SKEVRYLN
+12 
-20 KDFSQI
+20 
-26 RNNLIEF
+26 
-33 SKQYYPNTYKDFNE
+33 
-47 SSPGMMFIEMASYVG
+47 
-62 DVMSYYVDSQFKE
+62 
-75 SLLGYSEELRT
+75 
-86 LYSMAQTFGYKPRLT
+86 
-101 APSQVTLDIFQL
+101 
-113 VPAKGEFSNVDNTTI
+113 
-128 EPDYDYALNIPAGAR
+128 
-143 VETSDGVTFRTIQ
+143 
-156 GCDFRYDNTT
+156 
-166 SSPRVTTVFETD
+166 
-178 TNESPTFYL
+178 
-187 LKKQVQAQSGAVT
+187 
-200 SEDFTFTNAKK
+200 
-211 YSRVKLSNTNIID
+211 
-224 IISVVDSDGNNWNE
+224 DSDGNNWNE

-252 NNSNNDSELAQYSD
+252 NNSNNDPSLAQYSD
-266 DVPYLLKLKRV
+266 DAPYLLKLKRV

-343 PSNTTLTISY
+343 PSNTTLSITY

-370 ISSITLEIDSTNL
+370 IAGITLEIDSTNL

-389 TVKQSVRISNPEASS
+389 IVKQSVRISNPEAST
-404 GGLGAESVEELRENI
+404 GGLGAESVDELRENI

-444 KYGNIAKAYIV
+444 KFGNIAKAYIV

-463 PQSSYTITQD
+463 PQSNYQIKQE
-473 DVGKPLSEIQTRIP
+473 DVGKKFSEIQNRIP

-498 YNSNRKLSNVNDAV
+498 YNSNRKLSLVNDAV
-512 KENLKTYL
+512 KQNLKTYL
-520 RRFRPITDAINI
+520 SRFRPITDAVNI

-538 NIGVDYKIITKSN
+538 NIGVEYKIITKSN
-551 FVQEQV
+551 FSQEEV
-557 LGLVNERVSEF
+557 IGLANERVAEF
-568 FNIDNWQINQPIV
+568 FDIDKWQINQPIV

-592 DGVASVTDINI
+592 DGVASVVDIKI
-603 VNKYRTSE
+603 VNKFETSE
-611 GYSGNGYDVGG
+611 GYSGNGYDVDG

-641 FPLKD
+641 YPD
-646 IRGEVVGTNTNQGGY
+646 IDIQGSVVGTNVNEGGY

>member
-113 VPAKGEFSNVDNTTI
+113 VPAKGEASSI

-224 IISVVDSDGNNWNE
+224 VISVVDSDGNNWNE

-498 YNSNRKLSNVNDAV
+498 YNSNRKLSIVNDAV

>member
-62 DVMSYYVDSQFKE
+62 DVMSYYVDSQFIE

-86 LYSMAQTFGYKPRLT
+86 LYAMAQTFGYKPRISS
-101 APSQVTLDIFQL
+101 PSQVTLDVFQL
-113 VPAKGEFSNVDNTTI
+113 VPAKNSGNNT
-128 EPDYDYALNIPAGAR
+128 EPDFSYCLNVPAGA
-143 VETSDGVTFRTIQ
+143 EIKTTDGVTFRTIQ
-156 GCDFRYDNTT
+156 VCDFRINTT
-166 SSPRVTTVFETD
+166 RSPRVETIFEQNPSTQQA
-178 TNESPTFYL
+178 TFYL
-187 LKKQVQAQSGAVT
+187 LKKQVQAQSGAIT
-200 SEDFTFTNAKK
+200 SEDFTFANAKK
-211 YSRVKLSNTNIID
+211 YSRIKLSNNDIIE
-224 IISVVDSDGNNWNE
+224 IISVVDSDGKNWNE

-252 NNSNNDSELAQYSD
+252 NASDNDPSLAQYSTD
-266 DVPYLLKLKRV
+266 APYLLKLKRV

-293 RFGAGVSDNADED
+293 RFGAGVSDNSDED
-306 IIPNPDNVGS
+306 IVPNPDNVGS
-316 NLPDSPSKIYETF
+316 NLPDSPSKIYEVF

-343 PSNTTLTISY
+343 PSNTTLTVTY
-353 QFGGGVQ
+353 QYGGGVQ
-360 DNVGVDEINK
+360 DNVAADTINQIVSIQALVD
-370 ISSITLEIDSTNL
+370 SATLN
-383 SQSTLD
+383 QSTLNI
-389 TVKQSVRISNPEASS
+389 VKESLRISNPEAST
-404 GGLGAESVEELRENI
+404 GGLGLESVEELRENI

-444 KYGNIAKAYIV
+444 KFGNIAKAYIV

-463 PQSSYTITQD
+463 PQSSYTITAD
-473 DVGKPLSEIQTRIP
+473 DVGKSFSEIQSRIP

-498 YNSNRKLSNVNDAV
+498 YNSDKNLSLVNEAV
-512 KENLKTYL
+512 KENLKVYL
-520 RRFRPITDAINI
+520 SRFRPVTDAVNI

-538 NIGVDYKIITKSN
+538 NIGVDYQIITKSN
-551 FVQEQV
+551 FLHDQV
-557 LGLVNERVSEF
+557 VGLVNERVKEF

-581 LSDLGYEISLV
+581 LSDLGYEMSLV
-592 DGVASVTDINI
+592 DGVASVVDIKI
-603 VNKYRTSE
+603 SNKFETSE
-611 GYSGNGYDVGG
+611 GYSGNGYDVDG

-631 SLDPSIFEVK
+631 SLDPSIFEIK
-641 FPLKD
+641 FPNTD
-646 IRGEVVGTNTNQGGY
+646 IQGSVVGTNVNEGGY

>member
-1 MAYRSNKTGKV
+1 M
-12 SKEVRYLN
+12 
-20 KDFSQI
+20 
-26 RNNLIEF
+26 
-33 SKQYYPNTYKDFNE
+33 
-47 SSPGMMFIEMASYVG
+47 
-62 DVMSYYVDSQFKE
+62 
-75 SLLGYSEELRT
+75 
-86 LYSMAQTFGYKPRLT
+86 
-101 APSQVTLDIFQL
+101 
-113 VPAKGEFSNVDNTTI
+113 
-128 EPDYDYALNIPAGAR
+128 
-143 VETSDGVTFRTIQ
+143 
-156 GCDFRYDNTT
+156 
-166 SSPRVTTVFETD
+166 
-178 TNESPTFYL
+178 
-187 LKKQVQAQSGAVT
+187 
-200 SEDFTFTNAKK
+200 
-211 YSRVKLSNTNIID
+211 
-224 IISVVDSDGNNWNE
+224 
-238 VDSLAQD
+238 
-245 TVFDEVE
+245 
-252 NNSNNDSELAQYSD
+252 
-266 DVPYLLKLKRV
+266 LKLKRV

-343 PSNTTLTISY
+343 PSNTTLSISY
-353 QFGGGVQ
+353 QYGGGLQ

-370 ISSITLEIDSTNL
+370 IAGITLEIDTTNL

-404 GGLGAESVEELRENI
+404 GGLGAESVDELRENI

-463 PQSSYTITQD
+463 PQSNYTIAQE
-473 DVGKPLSEIQTRIP
+473 DVGKPLSEIQNRIP

-498 YNSNRKLSNVNDAV
+498 YNSNRKLSLVNNAV

-520 RRFRPITDAINI
+520 SRFRPITDAVNI
-532 KNGYII
+532 KNGYVI
-538 NIGVDYKIITKSN
+538 NIGVEYKIITKSN
-551 FVQEQV
+551 FTQEQV

-592 DGVASVTDINI
+592 DGVASVTDIKI
-603 VNKYRTSE
+603 VNKYKTSE
-611 GYSGNGYDVGG
+611 GYSGNGYDVDG

-646 IRGEVVGTNTNQGGY
+646 IRGEVIGTNTNQGGY